1 VLGVGVA
8 ALLWKSGNQAVPGA
22 FVAPQQSGARSRTAM
37 RGFKEDFDAWRSAL
51 TPEEKALV
59 QKQAKGEFNKKFRKT
74 DEFKVDL
81 PEDKVQAFSK
91 ILGKFFEAEVEDY
104 KKDAADK
111 VADPDGLLFKGG
123 EAKIDFGL
131 RGKIVEIDRD
141 ADRRY
146 YFSTM
151 RTQQANAKGT
161 FFPSSSPLMEH
172 FSFQSNDTE
181 SKEKIAKTMEVVK
194 KIYPEA
200 EASEFEDTGNLM
212 VSEVLIKQLATTIQ
226 GIDAGIEK
234 AIAED
239 ESKKE
244 ALVKAGQSIKS
255 DAAKFLFQNWAES
268 VKKIEADVE
277 GIKAFFDSQTNPEGK
292 TKADVLK
299 EVYAV
304 MQDRAKNK
312 LPPLDED
319 LVAELSEIPAVPEG
333 SLFKHPW
340 GTASKLYKSEAVD
353 AFGFRY
359 LLGVF
364 ETKDEAA
371 KAFKKWNGEYEQ
383 SRKDME
389 TELAQWSKQE
399 QARLDADVYGQEA
412 MKAVMDEGRA

>member
-1 VLGVGVA
+1 MA
-8 ALLWKSGNQAVPGA
+8 ALLWKSRNQPVPGA
-22 FVAPQQSGARSRTAM
+22 FVAPQQSRAQSRTAM

-200 EASEFEDTGNLM
+200 EASEFEDTGTLM

-371 KAFKKWNGEYEQ
+371 KAFKKWNAEYEQ
-383 SRKDME
+383 SRTDME

-399 QARLDADVYGQEA
+399 QARLDADVYGQAA
-412 MKAVMDEGRA
+412 MKAVMDEGKA